1 MGYEH
6 QGRDTVLQTGLNIHW
21 SRGARGCAA
30 RSSTLSSEC
39 GSCLP
44 RDFQESADDSV
55 ITAAGML
62 CMPGSPGL
70 LIRAGPSWIP
80 GACPSVP
87 HSLNTSCET
96 CVVLLPR
103 LAPWRARVGTGAK
116 QHHSS
121 ATAASLV
128 FARHCDDC
136 NVSRAARLPCEAL
149 LGGGL
154 CSIITHTGPSRFLER
169 CVLCQQG
176 CQLSTTKRPE
186 CK

>member
-1 MGYEH
+1 M
-6 QGRDTVLQTGLNIHW
+6 LQTGLNIHW